1 MESVPEALFD
11 RLNAALFD
19 RYAFQRELG
28 AGGMATVYLA
38 HDAKHDRQVAV
49 KVLKPELA
57 AVIGGER
64 FLQEIRVTAHL
75 QHPHILALFDSGVA
89 DGFLFYVMPYI
100 EGESLRDRL
109 SREKQLPVDEAID
122 IAKAVASAL
131 DYAHRHKVIHRD
143 IKPEN
148 ILLHDG
154 QPVVADFGIAL
165 AVSVAGGT
173 RITETGLSLG
183 TPHYMS
189 PEQATADR
197 ELDARSDIYSLGCVL
212 YEMLGGEPP
221 HTGPTVQSIIAKVLT
236 DEPRRVRLVRST
248 VPPHVEEAVHR
259 ALAKLPA
266 DRFGTAQQFADA
278 LARPTMQLV
287 APTGPTI
294 TPAAIVAAARAWLSA
309 HRRRV
314 TNAAVI
320 GVLLAGAVWGWLRPM
335 KTAAPG
341 VVRFELAFG
350 QGQRVSVQTG
360 INLALSPDGSRLV
373 YAEESNQG
381 TQLLVRAIDQLEARV
396 IAGTS
401 SGSQPFFSPDGE
413 WLGFYQDGKIRKVSL
428 AGGPP
433 ITVATVEDLLGAS
446 WGPDDVIA
454 FRTGGGISRVSA
466 AGGGVPETV
475 ARPDSGSDLRW
486 PDVLPDG
493 KAALVTIFAGL
504 SSAQLAIV
512 SFETGGVTPLG
523 LAGTNPRYV
532 PPGYIV
538 YGTAEQSLL
547 SVPFDAAR
555 RGVSGSPVAVLE
567 GVMVKG
573 GGATELAVS
582 RTGTLSYL
590 AGSPLNR
597 LVTVDRG
604 GAATQLPEGFRD
616 YQSPRFSPDGRRIAV
631 VATGQDHD
639 IWVYSLAARTLSR
652 LTFQGD
658 DHDPEWTPDGM
669 RVIFSSPR
677 GPRRALYWQPADGS
691 KAAEVLLASEYDL
704 WAPTLDGAGG
714 YLAFEEIRPGQQS
727 DIGFIRL
734 GGDGSPQPL
743 VATTFNEVSPALSP
757 DGRWLAYSSNESGR
771 YEIYVR
777 PFPGEGG
784 RWQVSAEGGTEP
796 VWAPSGRELV
806 YRTLAGLTVARIRA
820 APGFEV
826 ESRTL
831 AFPDQWGRAFGRAN
845 YGISPDGQR
854 FVMVAPASES
864 GQVIVVVNWAAEL
877 GGRAEVR
884 GR

>member
-294 TPAAIVAAARAWLSA
+294 TPAAVVAAARAWLSA

-335 KTAAPG
+335 KSTAPA
-341 VVRFELAFG
+341 VVRFELTFG
-350 QGQRVSVQTG
+350 RGQRVSTQTG
-360 INLALSPDGSRLV
+360 VNLALSPDGAQLV
-373 YAEESNQG
+373 YAEESNEG
-381 TQLLVRAIDQLEARV
+381 TQLLVRDIDQLETRV
-396 IAGTS
+396 IAGTA
-401 SGSQPFFSPDGE
+401 SGSQPFFSPDGQ

-433 ITVATVEDLLGAS
+433 ITIAAVVDLLGAS

-493 KAALVTIFAGL
+493 KAALVTVFAGL
-504 SSAQLAIV
+504 TGAQLGVV
-512 SFETGGVTPLG
+512 SFETGTVTPLG

-532 PPGYIV
+532 QPGYIV

-547 SVPFDAAR
+547 SVRFDAAR
-555 RGVSGSPVAVLE
+555 RRVTGSPVAVLE

-573 GGATELAVS
+573 GGATEFAVS
-582 RTGTLSYL
+582 STGTLTYL

-604 GAATQLPEGFRD
+604 GAATPLPEGFRD
-616 YQSPRFSPDGRRIAV
+616 YQDPRFSPDGGRIAV

-639 IWVYSLAARTLSR
+639 VWVYSIAARTLSR

-669 RVIFSSPR
+669 RVIFSSQR
-677 GPRRALYWQPADGS
+677 GSRRALHWLPADGS
-691 KAAEVLLASEYDL
+691 KAAEVLLASEYEL
-704 WAPTLDGAGG
+704 YAPTLDAAGR
-714 YLAFEEIRPGQQS
+714 YLAFQELRPGQQS

-734 GGDGSPQPL
+734 GGEGSPQPL
-743 VATTFNEVSPALSP
+743 VATPFNEVSPALSP
-757 DGRWLAYSSNESGR
+757 DGRWLAYASNESGR

-796 VWAPSGRELV
+796 VWAWSGRELF
-806 YRTLAGLTVARIRA
+806 YRTVDGLMVARLRA
-820 APGFEV
+820 AAGFEV
-826 ESRTL
+826 ESRGL
-831 AFPDQWGRAFGRAN
+831 AFPDQWVRSGVGAN

-854 FVMVAPASES
+854 FIMVAPASES